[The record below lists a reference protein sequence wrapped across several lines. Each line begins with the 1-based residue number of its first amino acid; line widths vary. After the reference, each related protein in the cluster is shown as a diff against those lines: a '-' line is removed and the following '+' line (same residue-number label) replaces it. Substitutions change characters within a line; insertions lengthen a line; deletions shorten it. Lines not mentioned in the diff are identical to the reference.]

1 MKMAE
6 LEETWTKRAQMV
18 KEEKLALGDAWTKL
32 AEFLTLTSKQ
42 QQQWVV
48 GQLIC
53 PKVTIAT
60 RAECLH
66 KKLWQIAAGAD
77 TKREVKTR
85 IVKIAQVCLYDHVRQ
100 KLQFCQDSQLDLYQ

>member
-1 MKMAE
+1 MNMVK
-6 LEETWTKRAQMV
+6 LEDTWTKYAQMV

-32 AEFLTLTSKQ
+32 AEVLTLTSKQ
-42 QQQWVV
+42 QQQWIV

-53 PKVTIAT
+53 PKVTVAT

-66 KKLWQIAAGAD
+66 KKLWEIAAGAD

-85 IVKIAQVCLYDHVRQ
+85 MVKVFQVGFPLNT
-100 KLQFCQDSQLDLYQ
+100 KLSIRLVGILI